1 VIKPEV
7 RFQELYVGTPNV
19 RQVTIPCKSLLGQ
32 LSTVSIAD
40 LITAIT
46 DHCLVTDDGATG
58 KFVKIT
64 DIIASAIHVGFSQAF
79 DSTCAF
85 LQDDGGTDL
94 TFSKAGTGYSR
105 AMELTYFMAQI
116 NDGGYAN
123 HGYTDSGDADNYWG
137 VNYSDALELIRAVC
151 LQFAVVPQYYYDVS
165 DSKHKVRLLQKGR
178 CYTSAVTLTQPI
190 DSGYSPSG
198 GVPLSSLVATDWDDD
213 GKGWAW
219 INGVSRLVDNVTSP
233 GFAVPEQWEPDAKI
247 PMLFYFDEAT
257 SWALAAYE
265 VLYVLDAGLVSSKC
279 DTVTYWNYNTG
290 AGVDCT
296 TATHRPLN
304 QALVEYLKY
313 RYYAQGFQQYTR
325 TLHTMIPTGGV
336 WDDLKIMTTTTIG
349 SDAFTVTELTRD
361 FLTGQTQVTLLEL
374 S

>member
-1 VIKPEV
+1 
-7 RFQELYVGTPNV
+7 
-19 RQVTIPCKSLLGQ
+19 
-32 LSTVSIAD
+32 

-46 DHCLVTDDGATG
+46 DHCLVQDDGETG

-79 DSTCAF
+79 GSTYCF

-94 TFSKAGTGYSR
+94 TFSKAGTGFSR
-105 AMELTYFMAQI
+105 AMELTYFMAQV
-116 NDGGYAN
+116 NDSGYAN
-123 HGYTDSGDADNYWG
+123 HGYTDSSDADNYWG
-137 VNYSDALELIRAVC
+137 VNYAIC
-151 LQFAVVPQYYYDVS
+151 LQFAVVPQYYYDTS

-178 CYTSAVTLTQPI
+178 CFTSAVTLPAPI
-190 DSGYSPSG
+190 DSSYSPSG
-198 GVPLSSLVATDWDDD
+198 GVPLTSLVATDWDVDT
-213 GKGWAW
+213 KGWAW
-219 INGVSRLVDNVTSP
+219 INGVSRLVDDVTSP

-257 SWALAAYE
+257 SWALAAWE
-265 VLYVLDAGLVSSKC
+265 VLYVLDAGLVSYKC
-279 DTVTYWNYNTG
+279 DTVTYWKYSTG

-296 TATHRPLN
+296 TATHRPFN

-313 RYYAQGFQQYTR
+313 RYYSVGFQQYVR

-336 WDDLKIMTTTTIG
+336 WDDLKIMTTTTIAT
-349 SDAFTVTELTRD
+349 DAFTVTELTRD